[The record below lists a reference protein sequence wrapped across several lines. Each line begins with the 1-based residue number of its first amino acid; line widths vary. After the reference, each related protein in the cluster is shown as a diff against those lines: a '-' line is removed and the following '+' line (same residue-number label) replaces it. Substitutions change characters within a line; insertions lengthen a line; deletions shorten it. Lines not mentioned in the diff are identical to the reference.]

1 MAAEAPSREPETWA
15 SRFRLAVPDYSLFL
29 TLVLSGVFLLAIA
42 VRFLL
47 AREIV
52 TPWIMADE
60 LIYSE
65 LAKNFAE
72 TGDFLFRDSPSHLNN
87 VAYPALIAPAWLA
100 GSMEDT
106 YGLAHGINAVLMV
119 LAAVPVYFWGKRLM
133 PNAYALV
140 AAGLVLLMPSLI
152 YTGMLM
158 TENAFFTAV
167 VTSCFAIAL
176 TLERPTLLRQAS
188 ALAAIGVTCAV
199 RPQGLVLLVIAVAA
213 LVLKLVFD
221 LRAPDG
227 LRGVRSVAAELRRY
241 LPSALALFLLAGGY
255 VALQASQGLG
265 LESGL
270 GAYGGVVHVE
280 YDSAIAR
287 TWVEDHF
294 AEIAFSVGLIPV
306 SALIVLFGLSLRGW
320 QSSAAE
326 RAFVAVATS
335 AFVLIVIEVGIFA
348 SRFALRIEERNMF
361 SVAPLLFL
369 ALCLWLARG
378 LPRPVLLTTAAA
390 VAPAALLLTLDL
402 QSLLNIGILS
412 DTFGLIPLMRLSSL
426 IDGGVDRV
434 ELLMRA
440 GGVAAALAFA
450 LLPRRIA
457 TIALPLSVAIFL
469 ALSSY
474 SVFGAIREHSRAT
487 LALTQASDPSWIDER
502 IGRDTDASVL
512 YGATADPFGEAQLLW
527 QTEFWNRSVATIYNL
542 AYPDP
547 AAQTPN
553 PATFDAVTGRI
564 TPAAGATVPTTGYV
578 VAPTT
583 LRLVGRRLAQEGTL
597 VLYRIR
603 PPLQLATH
611 VGGIFSDG
619 WMGSFAALTH
629 YTTPRRAGRLR
640 VRVSREGWGGESPPG
655 KVTINVG
662 LLGDL
667 NGTPAISVLT
677 DSETWIVRSGAAR
690 TFILSTPKAPYRL
703 EISVDPTFSPASY
716 GHWDTRQLGA
726 QIQIEPVS

>member
-1 MAAEAPSREPETWA
+1 M
-15 SRFRLAVPDYSLFL
+15 PDYSLAV
-29 TLVLSGVFLLAIA
+29 TLVLTGTFLLAIA

-72 TGDFLFRDSPSHLNN
+72 SGDFLFRDSPSHLNN

-100 GSMEDT
+100 GSMEEV
-106 YGLAHGINAVLMV
+106 YGLARAINAVLMV

-133 PNAYALV
+133 PTAYALL
-140 AAGLVLLMPSLI
+140 AAGLVLLMPSLV

-176 TLERPTLLRQAS
+176 TLERPTLLRQAL
-188 ALAAIGVTCAV
+188 ALGAIGLTCAV
-199 RPQGLVLLVIAVAA
+199 RPQGLVLLVIAVMA
-213 LVLKLVFD
+213 LGLKLVFD

-227 LRGVRSVAAELRRY
+227 LRGVRSVVAELRRY

-255 VALQASQGLG
+255 VALKASQGLG

-270 GAYGGVVHVE
+270 GAYGGVAHVE

-287 TWVEDHF
+287 AWVEDHF

-320 QSSAAE
+320 SSSAAE
-326 RAFVAVATS
+326 RAFVAVATP
-335 AFVLIVIEVGIFA
+335 AFVLIVIQVGIYA

-369 ALCLWLARG
+369 ALCLWLAKG

-402 QSLLNIGILS
+402 QSLLNVGILS
-412 DTFGLIPLMRLSSL
+412 DTFALIPLMRLSSL

-434 ELLMRA
+434 ELLMRV
-440 GGVAAALAFA
+440 GGIAAALAFA
-450 LLPRRIA
+450 LLPRRVA
-457 TIALPLSVAIFL
+457 TVVLPLSVAVFL
-469 ALSSY
+469 ALGSY
-474 SVFGAIREHSRAT
+474 SVFGSIRDHSRAT
-487 LALTQASDPSWIDER
+487 LALTQASAPSWIDER
-502 IGRDTDASVL
+502 IGRDADASIL
-512 YGATADPFGEAQLLW
+512 YGATADPFGEAQILW
-527 QTEFWNRSVATIYNL
+527 QTEFWNRSVGTIYNL

-547 AAQTPN
+547 AAQRPN
-553 PATFDAVTGRI
+553 AATFNGVTGRI
-564 TPAAGATVPTTGYV
+564 TPTSGAPGPTEYV
-578 VAPTT
+578 VAPTA
-583 LRLVGRRLAQEGTL
+583 LRLVGTRLEQQGGL

-603 PPLQLATH
+603 PPMRLATA
-611 VGGIFSDG
+611 VGGIYGDS
-619 WMGSFAALTH
+619 WMGNFAALTH

-640 VRVSREGWGGESPPG
+640 VRVSREGWGGQSPPG
-655 KVTINVG
+655 EVTINVG

-677 DSETWIVRSGAAR
+677 DSETWTVRSGVAR
-690 TFILSTPKAPYRL
+690 SFTLATPKAPYRL

-726 QIQIEPVS
+726 QIQLESAS